1 MKGARMA
8 EKLSTAEIQQKLK
21 ELNNWQWAD
30 NTIKKQFVF
39 ESFMPAVQ
47 FVNRVAELAEAADHH
62 PDITINYRKVMM
74 VLSTHSAG
82 GLTQKDFALAKQ
94 IEGVVKT

>member
-1 MKGARMA
+1 MT
-8 EKLSTAEIQQKLK
+8 EKLRGTEIEKRLK
-21 ELNNWQWAD
+21 ELKGWEWTENEITKRHD
-30 NTIKKQFVF
+30 FP
-39 ESFMPAVQ
+39 SFRSAIQ

>member
-1 MKGARMA
+1 MA
-8 EKLSTAEIQQKLK
+8 EKSSTTEIQQKLK

-62 PDITINYRKVMM
+62 PDITINYRRVTL
-74 VLSTHSAG
+74 VYSTHSEG
-82 GLTQKDFALAKQ
+82 GLTDKDFDGAKMADACA
-94 IEGVVKT
+94 